1 MKLFT
6 VVIVE
11 AESDYWRQNRN
22 HYL

>member
-11 AESDYWRQNRN
+11 ADSDYWRQNRN
-22 HYL
+22 H